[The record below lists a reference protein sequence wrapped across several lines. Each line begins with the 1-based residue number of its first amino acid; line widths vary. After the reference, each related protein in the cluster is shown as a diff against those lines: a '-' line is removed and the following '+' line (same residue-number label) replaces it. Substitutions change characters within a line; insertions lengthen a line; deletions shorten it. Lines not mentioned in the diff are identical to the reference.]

1 MDTSIHELMNTH
13 EVAEYLR
20 LKERK
25 IYDLVATRAIPCT
38 RVTGKWLF
46 SKVLINQW
54 ILQNTECRPP
64 LSSLASTPKVMAGS
78 HDPLLEWAIRESGS
92 ELALLFGGSLD
103 GLRRMIAGEALAC
116 GLHVLDPA
124 HRRYN
129 IDLVEQTLVNA
140 RVIMLEWAWRTQGLI
155 VSPGNPL
162 GLNNLRDLATN
173 RVRLIDRQQDSGSHL
188 LLEHLLSLQGLA
200 LSALKIDLPP
210 ARSETDVALAVLEG
224 KADAGFGIATAARRF
239 RLDFVPL
246 HQERYDLVVGRRD
259 YFEPPFQDF
268 LRFTQSSRFAERA
281 KESGGYD
288 ITNLGRVLYNAP

>member
-1 MDTSIHELMNTH
+1 MNTH

-25 IYDLVATRAIPCT
+25 IYDLVAARAIPCT

-46 SKVLINQW
+46 SKALIDRW

-64 LSSLASTPKVMAGS
+64 LGSVATTPKVIAGS
-78 HDPLLEWAIRESGS
+78 HDPLLEWAIRESGG

-103 GLRRMIAGEALAC
+103 GLKRMMAGEALVC

-124 HRRYN
+124 QGRYN
-129 IDLVEQTLVNA
+129 VDLVEQTLANS
-140 RVIMLEWAWRTQGLI
+140 RVILLEWAWRTQGLI

-162 GLNNLRDLATN
+162 GIDSLCSLSAN
-173 RVRLIDRQQDSGSHL
+173 RVRLIDRQQESGSHL
-188 LLEHLLSLQGLA
+188 LLEHLLSLQGLV

-224 KADAGFGIATAARRF
+224 KADAGFGIAAVARRF

-259 YFEPPFQDF
+259 YFEPPFQDL
-268 LRFTQSSRFAERA
+268 LRFAHSPRFAERA

-288 ITNLGRVLYNAP
+288 ITGLGRVIYNAP